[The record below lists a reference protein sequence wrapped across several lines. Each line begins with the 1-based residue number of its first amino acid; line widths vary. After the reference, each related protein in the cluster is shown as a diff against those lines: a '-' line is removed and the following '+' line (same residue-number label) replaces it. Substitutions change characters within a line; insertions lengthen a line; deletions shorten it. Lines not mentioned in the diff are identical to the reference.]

1 MKLQIPFLSFWVFLL
16 CVSDFHERHP
26 DGLVVWDPIE
36 TFNRNCGKFVSR
48 LAKIDAFPRTIS
60 AADVVEAHFF
70 DDVGRWLLQVP
81 TFLQGDVLVLPL
93 LSFKPVIFE
102 KLIAQTH
109 IQAWQM
115 KL

>member
-1 MKLQIPFLSFWVFLL
+1 MFLL

-109 IQAWQM
+109 IQA
-115 KL
+115 

>member
-1 MKLQIPFLSFWVFLL
+1 M
-16 CVSDFHERHP
+16 
-26 DGLVVWDPIE
+26 
-36 TFNRNCGKFVSR
+36 SR

-109 IQAWQM
+109 IQA
-115 KL
+115 